1 MLQLLIALQ
10 RHEHQYAAAVTD
22 AHGSDEA
29 IMALDIVVITSG
41 KAVGE
46 KMVKTE
52 MGQTDIECEGCFD
65 IE

>member
-1 MLQLLIALQ
+1 
-10 RHEHQYAAAVTD
+10 
-22 AHGSDEA
+22 
-29 IMALDIVVITSG
+29 MALDIVVITSG